1 MKLKQKLL
9 MLVMIPV
16 VLLGLG
22 VALIAAQLAKT
33 SMVESTK
40 TQLAIACEGY
50 SGDVNAFN
58 AQEIDITVFVGDTR
72 AVSSID
78 GVVGTQASAE
88 VIAKTLQGQE
98 IYFSTNAN
106 VNGQPYYGYYI
117 PTANGMLFAG
127 KPQAEVKQNINA
139 LIGTIV
145 GFSVA
150 AMIIVAIIAYIVSGR
165 IAALIINVSR
175 TVHYVAEGDL
185 TCEVQDIKGHDEVI
199 AMNNSVKGMV
209 MNLREV
215 LSKTLGVSRE
225 VLNSSEA
232 LSDTSTSTLHAC
244 EEIARAIEDVAQN
257 NTAQA
262 GIASDVS
269 TGVAIMQEK
278 TGDISASVSDI
289 ESCSASLVENCNDMR
304 LKITATQKNSAMM
317 SESVIG
323 IKEKIDETNKVIAKM
338 SEILAGIEDIASQ
351 TKLLSLNA
359 SIEAA
364 RAGEFG
370 KGFSVVADSIRTLS
384 ENTGQELI
392 SIKDIIANI
401 TSDFNECADSIDIA
415 VENNNESAKSISEV
429 ISSFEAV
436 DYAIQD
442 TSKQVELISV
452 AVEET
457 NKQLVEVAREITT
470 LGEASESNAAASQQV
485 NASVEE
491 LTALMGSV
499 DQSAG
504 DLSEEAKSLQEALKI
519 FKL

>member
-33 SMVESTK
+33 SMVDSTK

-50 SGDVNAFN
+50 SGNVNAFK
-58 AQEIDITVFVGDTR
+58 AQDIDITVFIGDTR
-72 AVSSID
+72 SVSSID

-88 VIAKTLQGQE
+88 VIEKTLKGKE

-117 PTANGMLFAG
+117 PTENGMLFSG
-127 KPQAEVKQNINA
+127 KPQADVTQSINA
-139 LIGTIV
+139 LVRTIV
-145 GFSVA
+145 GFSVF
-150 AMIIVAIIAYIVSGR
+150 AMIIVAIIAYVVSSR
-165 IAALIINVSR
+165 IAGLIINVSK

-185 TCEVQDIKGHDEVI
+185 TCKVEDLKGRDEVI
-199 AMNNSVKGMV
+199 AMNNSVKTMV
-209 MNLREV
+209 NNLRDL
-215 LSKTLGVSRE
+215 LSKTLGVSE
-225 VLNSSEA
+225 DVLKSSDT
-232 LSDTSTSTLHAC
+232 LRDTSTSTLHAC

-262 GIASDVS
+262 GIASDV
-269 TGVAIMQEK
+269 TAGVGVMQEK
-278 TGDISASVSDI
+278 TADILSSVNGI

-304 LKITATQKNSAMM
+304 LKITATQKNSSIM
-317 SESVIG
+317 SESVIS

-392 SIKDIIANI
+392 SIKDIISNI
-401 TSDFNECADSIDIA
+401 TNDFKECTDSIDIA
-415 VENNNESAKSISEV
+415 VENNNESSKSISEV

-436 DYAIQD
+436 DTAIQN
-442 TSKQVELISV
+442 TSRQVALISA
-452 AVEET
+452 AVDET
-457 NKQLVEVAREITT
+457 NQKLTDVSNDIMT

-491 LTALMGSV
+491 LTALMASV
-499 DQSAG
+499 DESTVE
-504 DLSEEAKSLQEALKI
+504 LSDEAESLKKALTI